1 MLAELAAVNSAFS
14 IVKQFVANGRDL
26 SDCFQQISTIT
37 NAQED
42 LKNSPQKKKNSFWG
56 SLSGK
61 TDPDIAEFM
70 ALEKIKQ
77 AEYELEYMIKIYGCA
92 GLWEDWIRFQA
103 EARKR
108 RIKEKEDAKKASL
121 KRYNYFSYAVGALVF
136 IVGIYLMFTWL
147 TFLIEQKG

>member
-37 NAQED
+37 NAKED
-42 LKNSPQKKKNSFWG
+42 LKNRHQKKKNSFWG

-61 TDPDIAEFM
+61 TDTDIEEFM

-77 AEYELEYMIKIYGCA
+77 AEYELESMIKIYGRA

-108 RIKEKEDAKKASL
+108 RIKEKTEAKKARL

-136 IVGIYLMFTWL
+136 IVGIYLMVTWL